1 MKVIVEIT
9 CSDNIF
15 VEIKRLMEDF
25 CYGLLEDISPDISFV
40 IGEEDNNNVTV

>member
-25 CYGLLEDISPDISFV
+25 CYGLLEDISPDISFT
-40 IGEEDNNNVTV
+40 IGEDNNVTV